1 MSSFK
6 LFLSF
11 PFSYILIL
19 PFSIKVYLA
28 LRKFEKKC
36 NEKKI
41 NRKSEMKEKELKKLK
56 D

>member
-11 PFSYILIL
+11 

-41 NRKSEMKEKELKKLK
+41 NRKSEMKEKELKNLK